1 MSNIGTTVVK
11 ITMLAAGA
19 VLGALL
25 ARLYDEALMR
35 QAEERSER
43 DKNRYAQGLSPV
55 KSGPAQPIITP
66 NQDE

>member
-1 MSNIGTTVVK
+1 MSNFGATLVK
-11 ITMLAAGA
+11 ITMLAAGTI
-19 VLGALL
+19 LGALL
-25 ARLYDEALMR
+25 ARLYDEAVMK

-66 NQDE
+66 NQDA

>member
-1 MSNIGTTVVK
+1 MSNLATTLVK

-35 QAEERSER
+35 QAEERSEH
-43 DKNRYAQGLSPV
+43 DKNRYAQGLAPMEPEQQ
-55 KSGPAQPIITP
+55 K
-66 NQDE
+66 E